1 MKKSFFVLGVAV
13 AALASCTNEEVV
25 DMPQSRAIQF
35 GTFVNHSTRSSSSS
49 VTETTDLT
57 LNKFF
62 VFGSYDENSKWIP
75 VYTNVQVNGGQVG
88 DKSIWTPTQ
97 TAYWQVSK
105 DYLFGAY
112 SDGDH
117 KNNTATFDETN
128 KQLVFENYTAENG
141 KDLIVAI
148 SKLTSK
154 ADATQNTAVNL
165 SFYHMLSQVKFTF
178 ENTDSPDY
186 TMKISDIKVSAVKT
200 TKGTATY
207 GKEKPTILWETT
219 SSTPKAEYDF
229 GTIEDIAEEFK
240 EDTHTTTCFVIPQ
253 SNENLLVT
261 FTATFSD
268 KSGKTIA
275 QNKIK
280 GSLKYSGNAEGTEQ
294 GKWTEGF
301 KYNYTVEINGST
313 IDPDLEGQEIKFQV
327 EAVNGW
333 ETASNTDIENP
344 EVNSGE

>member
-35 GTFVNHSTRSSSSS
+35 GTFVNHSTRSS
-49 VTETTDLT
+49 VIETTDQT
-57 LNKFF
+57 LDKFF

-75 VYTNVQVNGGQVG
+75 VYTNVQVNGGDVG

-105 DYLFGAY
+105 NYLFGAY
-112 SDGDH
+112 SDGDD
-117 KNNTATFDETN
+117 KNNTAMFDETN

-141 KDLIVAI
+141 KDLIVAM
-148 SKLTSK
+148 SKLTSN
-154 ADATQNTAVNL
+154 ADAAQNAAVNL

-178 ENTDSPDY
+178 TNTDSPDY
-186 TMKISDIKVSAVKT
+186 TMEISDIKVSAVKT

-207 GKEKPTILWETT
+207 DEEKPTILWETT

-229 GTIEDIAEEFK
+229 GTIEDIAEDFK

-253 SNENLLVT
+253 SNENLQVT

-280 GSLKYSGNAEGTEQ
+280 GSLKYGGEAEGTEQ
-294 GKWTEGF
+294 GEWTEGF

-313 IDPDLEGQEIKFQV
+313 IEPDLKEQEIKFQV
-327 EAVNGW
+327 EAVEGW
-333 ETASNTDIENP
+333 TDVDQTVEP
-344 EVNSGE
+344 EDNAGE